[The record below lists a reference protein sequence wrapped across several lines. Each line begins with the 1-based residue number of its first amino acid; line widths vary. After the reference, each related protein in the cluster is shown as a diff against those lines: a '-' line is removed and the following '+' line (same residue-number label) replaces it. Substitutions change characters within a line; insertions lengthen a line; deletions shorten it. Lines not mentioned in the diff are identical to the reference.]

1 MTEIKISDLSVGD
14 WIATESA
21 QLEIKGDDI
30 ATAFVDKVKKPIQIV
45 SVLGAEQL
53 VFGRIEELDGFTT
66 IYLKA
71 EHIEPIPLTPEILEK
86 NGFDAPKAK
95 VWNDSWY
102 WSNRKDV
109 ALELRESFGL
119 WYMEIVTKEQRSGLQ
134 SNRKLGIGFKYVHQ
148 LQHALRLA
156 GVGKEIVL

>member
-1 MTEIKISDLSVGD
+1 MFHNRLKVKAMAEIKISELSIGD
-14 WIATESA
+14 WVRYESTVRTVPMKV
-21 QLEIKGDDI
+21 LEIGEKYTMCDGQI
-30 ATAFVDKVKKPIQIV
+30 YITGETEGGRMFCEITELKPI
-45 SVLGAEQL
+45 L
-53 VFGRIEELDGFTT
+53 
-66 IYLKA
+66 
-71 EHIEPIPLTPEILEK
+71 LTPEILEK

-134 SNRKLGIGFKYVHQ
+134 SNRKLGFGFKYVHQ

-156 GVGKEIVL
+156 GVERMLCYE

>member
-1 MTEIKISDLSVGD
+1 MFQDTYEIIAVSDDTQYML
-14 WIATESA
+14 
-21 QLEIKGDDI
+21 
-30 ATAFVDKVKKPIQIV
+30 
-45 SVLGAEQL
+45 
-53 VFGRIEELDGFTT
+53 IEDNKELHNF
-66 IYLKA
+66 
-71 EHIEPIPLTPEILEK
+71 EPILLTPEILEK

-119 WYMEIVTKEQRSGLQ
+119 WYIEIVTKEQRSGLQ
-134 SNRKLGIGFKYVHQ
+134 SNRKLGIGLKYVHQ

-156 GVGKEIVL
+156 GVEKEIEV

>member
-1 MTEIKISDLSVGD
+1 MTEINIRELSVGD
-14 WIATESA
+14 WVKASGVAKRVHSIEYQNGTY
-21 QLEIKGDDI
+21 
-30 ATAFVDKVKKPIQIV
+30 FVNFSDPDANSEDYLHAPLVK
-45 SVLGAEQL
+45 
-53 VFGRIEELDGFTT
+53 
-66 IYLKA
+66 
-71 EHIEPIPLTPEILEK
+71 PIPLTPEILEK

-134 SNRKLGIGFKYVHQ
+134 SNRKLGIGFKYVHE

-156 GVGKEIVL
+156 GVEKEIEL

>member
-1 MTEIKISDLSVGD
+1 MAEIKISDLSVGD
-14 WIATESA
+14 WVRVINQFDAQIDGYHSESGSLSLKTR
-21 QLEIKGDDI
+21 QGNLVHYRLEDI
-30 ATAFVDKVKKPIQIV
+30 Q
-45 SVLGAEQL
+45 
-53 VFGRIEELDGFTT
+53 
-66 IYLKA
+66 
-71 EHIEPIPLTPEILEK
+71 PIPLTPEILEK

-109 ALELRESFGL
+109 ALESRESFGL

-156 GVGKEIVL
+156 EVGKEIVV

>member
-1 MTEIKISDLSVGD
+1 MREIKISALSVGD
-14 WIATESA
+14 WVRYDRGTDAVQIMGIYVRNNQES
-21 QLEIKGDDI
+21 IVMSDSYYPDGVI
-30 ATAFVDKVKKPIQIV
+30 GFV
-45 SVLGAEQL
+45 
-53 VFGRIEELDGFTT
+53 
-66 IYLKA
+66 
-71 EHIEPIPLTPEILEK
+71 EHIKPIPLTPEILEK
-86 NGFDAPKAK
+86 NGFEAPKAK

-134 SNRKLGIGFKYVHQ
+134 SNRKLGIGLKDVHQ

-156 GVGKEIVL
+156 GVEKEIEV

>member
-1 MTEIKISDLSVGD
+1 MKISELSIGD
-14 WIATESA
+14 WVMNLYANKPSRVIGLRTMFQDTYEIIAVS
-21 QLEIKGDDI
+21 DD
-30 ATAFVDKVKKPIQIV
+30 TQYM
-45 SVLGAEQL
+45 L
-53 VFGRIEELDGFTT
+53 IEDNKELHNF
-66 IYLKA
+66 
-71 EHIEPIPLTPEILEK
+71 EPILLTPEILEK

-119 WYMEIVTKEQRSGLQ
+119 WYIEIVTKEQRSGLQ
-134 SNRKLGIGFKYVHQ
+134 SNRKLGIGLKYVHQ

-156 GVGKEIVL
+156 GVEKEIEV

>member
-1 MTEIKISDLSVGD
+1 MTEIKISELSIGD
-14 WIATESA
+14 WVFIDNTMDKSIGKIARIHYDSA
-21 QLEIKGDDI
+21 L
-30 ATAFVDKVKKPIQIV
+30 VDCGEGHY
-45 SVLGAEQL
+45 LGGYISQ
-53 VFGRIEELDGFTT
+53 
-66 IYLKA
+66 
-71 EHIEPIPLTPEILEK
+71 IEPILLTPEILEK

-134 SNRKLGIGFKYVHQ
+134 SNRKLGIGFNYVHQ

-156 GVGKEIVL
+156 GVEKEIEV

>member
-1 MTEIKISDLSVGD
+1 MAEIKISELSIGD
-14 WIATESA
+14 WVMMGGKNFQISHLTLAGDVYGYRRTDNSYTGEEYYDG
-21 QLEIKGDDI
+21 EIGD
-30 ATAFVDKVKKPIQIV
+30 V
-45 SVLGAEQL
+45 
-53 VFGRIEELDGFTT
+53 
-66 IYLKA
+66 
-71 EHIEPIPLTPEILEK
+71 HPIPLTPEILEK

-156 GVGKEIVL
+156 GVEKEIEV

>member
-1 MTEIKISDLSVGD
+1 MGEIKISELSIGD
-14 WIATESA
+14 WVMNTKSNSPNRVIGLRTMFQDTYEIIAVS
-21 QLEIKGDDI
+21 DD
-30 ATAFVDKVKKPIQIV
+30 TQYM
-45 SVLGAEQL
+45 L
-53 VFGRIEELDGFTT
+53 IEDNKELHNF
-66 IYLKA
+66 
-71 EHIEPIPLTPEILEK
+71 EPILLTPEILEK

>member
-1 MTEIKISDLSVGD
+1 MGEIKISELSIGD
-14 WIATESA
+14 WVMNTKSNSPNRVIGLRTMFQDTYEIIAVS
-21 QLEIKGDDI
+21 DD
-30 ATAFVDKVKKPIQIV
+30 TQYM
-45 SVLGAEQL
+45 L
-53 VFGRIEELDGFTT
+53 IEDNKELHNF
-66 IYLKA
+66 
-71 EHIEPIPLTPEILEK
+71 EPILLTPEILEK

-119 WYMEIVTKEQRSGLQ
+119 WYIEIVTKEQRSGLQ

-156 GVGKEIVL
+156 GVEKEIEV

>member
-1 MTEIKISDLSVGD
+1 MKIEQLSVND
-14 WIATESA
+14 WVAIDGVPSKVMSIDSVTGLLRVSG
-21 QLEIKGDDI
+21 KGN
-30 ATAFVDKVKKPIQIV
+30 PIGMGIV
-45 SVLGAEQL
+45 
-53 VFGRIEELDGFTT
+53 
-66 IYLKA
+66 
-71 EHIEPIPLTPEILEK
+71 EPIPLTPEILEK

-95 VWNDSWY
+95 AWNDSWY

-148 LQHALRLA
+148 LQNALRLA
-156 GVGKEIVL
+156 GVEKEIEL

>member
-1 MTEIKISDLSVGD
+1 MGEIKISELSIGDWVMNTKSNSPNRVIGLRTMFQDTYEIIAVGD
-14 WIATESA
+14 DT
-21 QLEIKGDDI
+21 QYML
-30 ATAFVDKVKKPIQIV
+30 
-45 SVLGAEQL
+45 
-53 VFGRIEELDGFTT
+53 IEDNKELHNF
-66 IYLKA
+66 
-71 EHIEPIPLTPEILEK
+71 EPILLTPEILEK

-156 GVGKEIVL
+156 GVEKEIEV

>member
-1 MTEIKISDLSVGD
+1 MGEIKISELSIGDWVMNTKSNSPNRVIGLRTMFQDTYEIIAVGD
-14 WIATESA
+14 DT
-21 QLEIKGDDI
+21 QYML
-30 ATAFVDKVKKPIQIV
+30 
-45 SVLGAEQL
+45 
-53 VFGRIEELDGFTT
+53 IEDNKELHNFEF
-66 IYLKA
+66 L
-71 EHIEPIPLTPEILEK
+71 PLTPEILEK

-156 GVGKEIVL
+156 GVEKEIEV